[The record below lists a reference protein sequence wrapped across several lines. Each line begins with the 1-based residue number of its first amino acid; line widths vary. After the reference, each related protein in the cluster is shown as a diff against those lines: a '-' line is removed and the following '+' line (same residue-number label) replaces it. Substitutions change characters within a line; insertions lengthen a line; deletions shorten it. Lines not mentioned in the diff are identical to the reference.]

1 MIGICTKNCAW
12 KEWQT
17 LLTTHLLSMQLPKWD
32 GLTDTA
38 FSQLVPD
45 VSLEEGWQEQSMA
58 HLSDQKYRGE
68 VHTSR
73 V

>member
-1 MIGICTKNCAW
+1 MIGICIKNCAW
-12 KEWQT
+12 KEWQM

-38 FSQLVPD
+38 FSQLVPE
-45 VSLEEGWQEQSMA
+45 VSLEGGWQEQSMV